1 MAFYDPKK
9 EESKSQ
15 PFLFT
20 LSTCVH
26 CKGAKKLLK
35 DLDMPFHYVDVD
47 QLSDGEMNE
56 ALEEMSGYNPAQTFP
71 TIIGAGK
78 VIVGFRPDDIEQMV
92 AKLKSAK

>member
-1 MAFYDPKK
+1 MVFYDPKK

-26 CKGAKKLLK
+26 CKRAKKLLH
-35 DLDMPFHYVDVD
+35 DLNMPYNFVDVD
-47 QLSDGEMNE
+47 QLSDAEMNQ
-56 ALEEMSGYNPAQTFP
+56 ALEEMSEYNPAQTFP

-78 VIVGFRPDDIEQMV
+78 VIVGDREDDIRQMV
-92 AKLKSAK
+92 EKLQAAK